1 MVNIIDDGKVR
12 IEIAPT
18 IVLTAVLAALAYFMR
33 DIKALM
39 VMCLLSPI
47 LCVVATSDR
56 THHKIPNR
64 IIALMIIPIILD
76 GRFNVNPPLIHRIIS
91 AVIVFVP
98 VFLLGIVTK
107 KGIGGGDL
115 KLLTMSAL
123 LLGYNVLV
131 AIIVGFIL
139 LFAYLLVALATKKI
153 DLKTRVAMGPAISLA
168 VVAIYILAN
177 QIGYYH

>member
-18 IVLTAVLAALAYFMR
+18 IVLTAVLAALAYFVR
-33 DIKALM
+33 DYRASM
-39 VMCLLSPI
+39 VLCLLSPI
-47 LCVVATSDR
+47 LCVVATSDKM
-56 THHKIPNR
+56 HHKIPNR

-76 GRFNVNPPLIHRIIS
+76 GRLNINPPVLHRVIA

-98 VFLLGIVTK
+98 VFLLGIATK

-131 AIIVGFIL
+131 ALIVGFIL
-139 LFAYLLVALATKKI
+139 LFAYLLVALATKRI
-153 DLKTRVAMGPAISLA
+153 DLKTRVAMGPAISVA
-168 VVAIYILAN
+168 VALVYILAN
-177 QIGYYH
+177 YVGYYH